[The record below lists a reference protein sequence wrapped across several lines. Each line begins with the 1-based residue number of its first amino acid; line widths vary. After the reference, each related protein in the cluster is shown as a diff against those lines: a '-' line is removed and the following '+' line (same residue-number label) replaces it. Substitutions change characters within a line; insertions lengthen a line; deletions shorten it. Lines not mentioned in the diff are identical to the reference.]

1 MTNCLTDVGTVGL
14 GLSPCVVP
22 SAGKPSFELG
32 VCSCSFFFCFVSFR
46 FVSFR
51 FVSFRFV
58 SFRFVSFRFVSSRF
72 VSFRLVSSRLFV
84 LTDLIQ

>member
-14 GLSPCVVP
+14 GLSPCIVP

-32 VCSCSFFFCFVSFR
+32 VCSCSFFLFRFVSFR

-58 SFRFVSFRFVSSRF
+58 SFRFVSFRFVS
-72 VSFRLVSSRLFV
+72 FRLF
-84 LTDLIQ
+84 